1 MDVAAETLD
10 RDLEIRFLPVG
21 SPEAQVRGAEIAPAL
36 VINQKFIVEGVP
48 DQAEIAELIRRARP
62 TRLGII
68 LTRPPAGDEDAENA
82 LAMGLASLAVG
93 DIVDL
98 FLISDGVWTARRC
111 LRGPVAQ
118 ALAQFQTSGGRV
130 YASEE
135 HLRAGGMGPQALVDG
150 VEVTPHPIDRLVDLV
165 MDEWDKVVVL

>member
-10 RDLEIRFLPVG
+10 RNLEIRFLPVG
-21 SPEAQVRGAEIAPAL
+21 SPEAQARGAEIAPAL

-48 DQAEIAELIRRARP
+48 DQAEIADLISRARP

-68 LTRPPAGDEDAENA
+68 LTRPPASDEDAENA

-93 DIVDL
+93 DVVDL
-98 FLISDGVWTARRC
+98 FLISDGVWTAKQG
-111 LRGPVAQ
+111 LRGPVAH
-118 ALAQFQTSGGRV
+118 ALARFQSAGGQV

-135 HLRAGGMGPQALVDG
+135 HLRAAGMGPQAMVDG
-150 VEVTPHPIDRLVDLV
+150 VEIAAEPIDSLVDLV
-165 MDEWDKVVVL
+165 MDEWDKVVVF